1 MDWSTFKGME
11 RLLALGRRY
20 WFDAFVFACAVGAV
34 VELVVRRNEDEA
46 PQSALWILVALTVAT
61 ILPLLGHRRY
71 PFGAPAAVFFFG
83 ALSSFV
89 DGDLTTFTAG
99 TFLTV
104 MAAAFLFGMLPDLR
118 QALAGFAIV
127 LVAGAIVTHNDP
139 AQTLDDWFGIALL
152 FTIVWLAGFGVGRK
166 LQEAER
172 AKERAV
178 RLEREREE
186 RAREAAA
193 EERARLARELHDVVG
208 HSVSVMTVQAS
219 AVRRLLLP
227 EQEKEREALEVVEQT
242 GRQALAEMRRLV
254 GVLRRPE
261 EAPALAPQPSLDH
274 LDKLVAHVRESGLPV
289 ELTVEGKA
297 VPLPAGLD
305 LTAYRLVQEG
315 LTNALKHARAD
326 RAEVLVRYGDGEIE
340 VEIADNGTGGGDGG
354 GGGHGLVGMRERVAV
369 YGGEL
374 EAAPRPEGGF
384 RLRATLPVEAT

>member
-1 MDWSTFKGME
+1 MN
-11 RLLALGRRY
+11 RLTALARRY
-20 WFDAFVFACAVGAV
+20 WFDAFVVACAIAAV
-34 VELVVRRNEDEA
+34 AELVIRRNEEEA
-46 PQSALWILVALTVAT
+46 PQSALWLLIVLTVAT
-61 ILPLLGHRRY
+61 ILPLLGYRRY
-71 PFGAPAAVFFFG
+71 PFGAPATVFFVG

-99 TFLTV
+99 TFFTV
-104 MAAAFLFGMLPDLR
+104 MAAAFLFGMLRDSR
-118 QALAGFAIV
+118 QAAAGLALV
-127 LVAGAIVTHNDP
+127 LVAGGVVTHNDP
-139 AQTLDDWFGIALL
+139 AQTLDDWFGVALL
-152 FTIVWLAGFGVGRK
+152 FTVLWLAGFGVGRK
-166 LQEAER
+166 LQEAEH
-172 AKERAV
+172 AKERAL

-186 RAREAAA
+186 RAREAVA

-261 EAPALAPQPSLDH
+261 EAPALAPQPSLEH

-289 ELTVEGKA
+289 ELTVEGEA

-315 LTNALKHARAD
+315 LTNALKHAHAD
-326 RAEVLVRYGDGEIE
+326 HAQVLVRYGDGEIE
-340 VEIADNGTGGGDGG
+340 VEVADNGTGGGDGA

-384 RLRATLPVEAT
+384 LLRATLPVEVT